1 MIWRD
6 LLNAVEA
13 KPVAVYENGYS
24 QGKPAITRNTY
35 GKGYAYYFGTICNDK
50 FTHEFIKNV
59 MNEKGIKP
67 LLSAE
72 GEGLETVKRGK
83 YLFILNHSQE
93 NKMITLAR
101 AYEDRLTHQKLRG
114 KIELE
119 SKGIMILAETGK
131 LANEGMS

>member
-1 MIWRD
+1 
-6 LLNAVEA
+6 
-13 KPVAVYENGYS
+13 
-24 QGKPAITRNTY
+24 
-35 GKGYAYYFGTICNDK
+35 
-50 FTHEFIKNV
+50 